1 MEKAA
6 QLPGGLLFVSEPGH
20 SGRVR
25 HKPEPMPQSSSPAS
39 AADRFDLRPAGPFSR
54 WERMVAGRYLRSKR
68 REGGVAL
75 IGIIAYVGIALA
87 VAVLIIV
94 MSVMNGFR
102 AELLSR
108 ILGFNGHVFVASS
121 PASGLD
127 TAALTRSLSGLP
139 GVVQAAPVIEGQVM
153 AVGDGQVSGAIVR
166 GVARADL
173 LATRLVADNVTPGG
187 LKGWG
192 EGEYGGDRV
201 LVGERLAAGL
211 GLRPGDP
218 ITLIS
223 PTGAAT
229 AFGDAPQRKTFIV
242 SGLFSVGM
250 SEYDQS
256 FLYMPI
262 EQAGLF
268 FGREGAPDFIELR
281 LSDPDRAA
289 AVKSQA
295 AALAGPA
302 ASVSDWTERN
312 AAFWGALKVER
323 NVMRLILMMLV
334 VIAAANII
342 SGLIMLVK
350 NKGRDIA
357 ILRTMGAGQGAI
369 LRIFFMAGAA
379 VGVAGALTG
388 LLLGVLFCTY
398 IGPIQ
403 QAVEWVTGARVF
415 ASDVYYLSRIPA
427 RIDWAEVVL
436 ILGWSLAAAFLAT
449 LPPAWRASR
458 LDPVEALR
466 YE

>member
-1 MEKAA
+1 MPDPLAPE
-6 QLPGGLLFVSEPGH
+6 VS
-20 SGRVR
+20 
-25 HKPEPMPQSSSPAS
+25 
-39 AADRFDLRPAGPFSR
+39 DLRPAGPFSR

-68 REGGVAL
+68 REGGVAM
-75 IGIIAYVGIALA
+75 IGVIAYVGIALA

-262 EQAGLF
+262 EQAALF

-289 AVKSQA
+289 TVKSQA

-388 LLLGVLFCTY
+388 LLLGVFFCTY

-427 RIDWAEVVL
+427 RIDWAEVLL

>member
-1 MEKAA
+1 
-6 QLPGGLLFVSEPGH
+6 
-20 SGRVR
+20 
-25 HKPEPMPQSSSPAS
+25 MPDPIAS
-39 AADRFDLRPAGPFSR
+39 DVPDVRPAGPFSL

-68 REGGVAL
+68 REGGVAM
-75 IGIIAYVGIALA
+75 IGVIAYVGIALA

-102 AELLSR
+102 TELLSR
-108 ILGFNGHVFVASS
+108 ILGFNGHVFVSTA

-127 TAALTRSLSGLP
+127 TAGLTRQLSGLP

-166 GVARADL
+166 GVSRADL
-173 LATRLVADNVTPGG
+173 AATRLVADNVTPGG
-187 LKGWG
+187 LDGWG

-201 LVGERLAAGL
+201 LLGERLAASL

-281 LSDPDRAA
+281 LSDPERAA
-289 AVKSQA
+289 EVKAQA
-295 AALAGPA
+295 ASLAGPA

-312 AAFWGALKVER
+312 AAFWGALQVER

-388 LLLGVLFCTY
+388 LLLGVVFCTY

>member
-1 MEKAA
+1 
-6 QLPGGLLFVSEPGH
+6 
-20 SGRVR
+20 
-25 HKPEPMPQSSSPAS
+25 MPQSSSPAS

-68 REGGVAL
+68 REGGVAM
-75 IGIIAYVGIALA
+75 IGVIAYVGIALA